1 MRYFKS
7 LSLLILLISG
17 FIYGQSSKQSIWS
30 DSNFSGLKFRSIGP
44 AFMSG
49 RISDIAIHPDNES
62 VWYVTVG
69 SGNVWKT
76 TNAGVTWTPIFDDQP
91 SYSIGCVT
99 IDPNNSNTIWIGTG
113 ENLGGRHFGYGDGVY
128 KSENGGKSWTNMG
141 LKKSEHISEVLVHPK
156 DPNTVWVASQG
167 PMWSSGGERGVY
179 KSVDGGKNW
188 SLVLKSNKW
197 TGATEL
203 KMDPRNPNRLYAVL
217 WQRHR
222 TVAAYMG
229 GGPGTGIYRSEDG
242 GENWKELTS
251 GLPTSNM
258 GKIGFDISHHEPD
271 IVYAAIELDRRK
283 GGVYKSTDRGE
294 TWTKQSDAVA
304 GGTGPHYYQELYT
317 SPHHFDKLFLMNNYM
332 LVSDDGGK
340 NFVRMNEKH
349 KHVDNHAIAFKKS
362 DPNYIMVGSDG
373 GIYETFDLTKTWR
386 FVSNLPIT
394 QFYDLAIDDAEPF
407 YNVFGGT
414 QDNSSEGGPSRT
426 DNRQGIQNADWRVI
440 LGGDG
445 HQPATEPG
453 NPDIMYAQSQQGY
466 LNRIDMT
473 TGETVF
479 IQPQPREGEVY
490 ERFNWDAP
498 IIVSPHK
505 PSRLY
510 FASQR
515 VWKSDDRGDSWNP
528 ISKDLTRNQER
539 FDLPIMGS
547 KQSWDNPWDVLAMS
561 NYNTISAI
569 SESPVREG
577 LIYAGTDD
585 GFINVTDN
593 DGKRWKK
600 FEVKRLPGAPEYA
613 YVNDL
618 KADNFDENT
627 VYAVLDNHKYG
638 DYKPYVYKS
647 TNKGQTWKSIVSN
660 LPQKSHSWRIVQDH
674 VKKDLLF
681 LGTEF
686 GVYFSVN
693 GGEIWTK
700 LTGNVPTIPFRDLAI
715 HKRENDLVGAT
726 FGRGFYIFDDM
737 SVFRSISEDQMKSK
751 ATLFPVRKAL
761 WYIPRSFLGG
771 SGKASQG
778 DGYYIAPNPP
788 FGAVF
793 TYHISEPYQTK
804 AEKRRERETKSS
816 KTIGFPGWNEVEA
829 ERREHKP
836 KIIFEIKDSDGN
848 VVRRLEGAASK
859 GFHRIAWDLRYPN
872 PYALPLD
879 RDKASG
885 SGYLAMPGKY
895 SVTMYQMANGK
906 TEKLSQ
912 SQQFDVVPLRKGAL
926 PAKDYSETF
935 EFLRGVESA
944 FKKVTAIQMSISN
957 SLKKIKSMNV
967 ALAQSNA
974 DVGYLDEELEKL
986 RNSLLNMDE
995 EMNGNRSKMEPGEKN
1010 NPTVYTRLYTAAR
1023 VASGSTYGPTK
1034 LATDNLN
1041 LANKRIKLIEKQLAE
1056 NTINIDDMSK
1066 ELRKAGAPWVEGDE
1080 LPD

>member
-1 MRYFKS
+1 MRYLKS
-7 LSLLILLISG
+7 ISLTVLVSFVFISA
-17 FIYGQSSKQSIWS
+17 QTAKKTVWTK
-30 DSNFSGLKFRSIGP
+30 DNFSGLKFRSIGP

-62 VWYVTVG
+62 LWYVTVG

-76 TNAGVTWTPIFDDQP
+76 KNAGVTWTPIFDNQA
-91 SYSIGCVT
+91 SYSTGCVT
-99 IDPNNSNTIWIGTG
+99 IDPKNPNTVWVGTG

-128 KSENGGKSWTNMG
+128 RSQDGGKSWKNMG
-141 LKKSEHISEVLVHPK
+141 LKKSEHISEILIHP
-156 DPNTVWVASQG
+156 DNSNVIWVASQG

-179 KSVDGGKNW
+179 KSTDGGNTW
-188 SLVLKSNKW
+188 SLILKSNKW

-203 KMDPRNPNRLYAVL
+203 VMDPRNPDRIYAVL

-229 GGPGTGIYRSEDG
+229 GGPGTGIYRTEDG
-242 GENWKELTS
+242 GDNWKKLTS
-251 GLPTSNM
+251 GLPASNM
-258 GKIGFDISHHEPD
+258 GKIGFDISKQKPD

-283 GGVYKSTDRGE
+283 GGVYKSVDRGE
-294 TWTKQSDAVA
+294 TWTKQSNAVS
-304 GGTGPHYYQELYT
+304 GGTGPHYYQELYA

-332 LVSDDGGK
+332 LISDDGGK
-340 NFVRMNEKH
+340 NFSTMNEKH
-349 KHVDNHAIAFKKS
+349 KHVDNHAIAFKGS
-362 DPNYIMVGSDG
+362 DPNYVLVGSDG
-373 GIYETFDLTKTWR
+373 GLYESFDLTKTWR
-386 FVSNLPIT
+386 FMSNLPIT
-394 QFYDLAIDDAEPF
+394 QFYDLALDDAKPF
-407 YNVFGGT
+407 YNIFGGT

-466 LNRIDMT
+466 LNRLDMT

-479 IQPQPREGEVY
+479 IQPQPREGEPY

-505 PSRLY
+505 PSRIY

-515 VWKSDDRGDSWNP
+515 VWKSDDRGDSWTP
-528 ISKDLTRNQER
+528 ISKDLTRNEER
-539 FDLPIMGS
+539 FDLPIMGA
-547 KQSWDNPWDVLAMS
+547 KQSWDNPWDIYAMS

-569 SESPVREG
+569 SESPVKEG

-585 GFINVTDN
+585 GYINVTEN
-593 DGKRWKK
+593 DGKNWKK
-600 FEVKRLPGAPEYA
+600 FEVKRLPGAPEMA

-618 KADNFDENT
+618 KADNFDANT

-638 DYKPYVYKS
+638 DYKSYVYKS
-647 TNKGQTWKSIVSN
+647 TNKGQTWKSISSN
-660 LPQKSHSWRIVQDH
+660 LPERSHSWRIVQDH
-674 VKKDLLF
+674 IKKSLLF

-693 GGEIWTK
+693 SGNTWTQ
-700 LTGNVPTIPFRDLAI
+700 LSGDVPTIPFRDLAI

-726 FGRGFYIFDDM
+726 FGRGFYVFDDM
-737 SVFRSISEDQMKSK
+737 SVFRSISDNQMKSK

-778 DGYYIAPNPP
+778 DSYYIAPNPP

-793 TYHISEPYQTK
+793 TYHISESFMTK
-804 AEKRRERETKSS
+804 AEKRREKEKSS
-816 KTIGFPGWNEVEA
+816 TKTIGFPGWDAVEE
-829 ERREHKP
+829 ERREISP
-836 KIIFEIKDSDGN
+836 KIIFEIRDSGGD
-848 VVRRLEGAASK
+848 VVRRIDGVASK
-859 GFHRIAWDLRYPN
+859 GFHRASWDLRYPN

-879 RDKASG
+879 REKPSG

-895 SVTMYQMANGK
+895 SVTMYSVVDGK
-906 TEKLSQ
+906 TQKLSQ
-912 SQQFDVVPLRKGAL
+912 AQQFDVTPLRKGAL
-926 PAKDYSETF
+926 PSKDYAETF
-935 EFLRGVESA
+935 NFLRGVEKT
-944 FKKVTAIQMSISN
+944 FKKVTAIQISVSN
-957 SLKKIKSMNV
+957 TLKKVKSMNV

-974 DVGYLDEELEKL
+974 DVGFMDEELSKL
-986 RNSLLNMDE
+986 RNSLLEMDE
-995 EMNGNRSKMEPGEKN
+995 ELNGNRSKNEPGEKN

-1023 VASGSTYGPTK
+1023 IASGSTYGPTK
-1034 LATDNLN
+1034 LALDNLA
-1041 LANKRIKLIEKQLAE
+1041 LANKKIIIIEKQLTA
-1056 NTINIDDMSK
+1056 NNQMIIDLSY
-1066 ELRKAGAPWVEGDE
+1066 ELREAGAPWVEGDE
-1080 LPD
+1080 IPD

>member
-1 MRYFKS
+1 MRYLKYFS
-7 LSLLILLISG
+7 LAATLFFYVLV
-17 FIYGQSSKQSIWS
+17 GQNSKDEIWS
-30 DSNFSGLKFRSIGP
+30 KENFSGLKFRSIGP

-49 RISDIAIHPDNES
+49 RISDIAFHPNNES
-62 VWYVTVG
+62 IWYVTVG

-76 TNAGVTWTPIFDDQP
+76 VNAGVTWSPIFDDQN

-99 IDPNNSNTIWIGTG
+99 IDPNNPNTVWVGTG
-113 ENLGGRHFGYGDGVY
+113 ENLGGRHFGYGDGLY
-128 KSENGGKSWTNMG
+128 KSNDGGKSWVNMG
-141 LKKSEHISEVLVHPK
+141 LKNSEHISEILIHPENS
-156 DPNTVWVASQG
+156 DVIWVASQG
-167 PMWSSGGERGVY
+167 PMWSSGGQRGVY
-179 KSVDGGKNW
+179 KSNDGGKSW

-203 KMDPRNPNRLYAVL
+203 KMDPRNPDRIYAVL

-242 GENWKELTS
+242 GENWNKLS
-251 GLPTSNM
+251 AGLPSSNM
-258 GKIGFDISHHEPD
+258 GKIGFDISHQKPD
-271 IVYAAIELDRRK
+271 VLYAAIELDRRK
-283 GGVYKSTDRGE
+283 GGVYKSLNRGE

-304 GGTGPHYYQELYT
+304 GGTGPHYYQELYA
-317 SPHHFDKLFLMNNYM
+317 SPHHFDRLYLMNNYM
-332 LVSDDGGK
+332 LISKDGGK
-340 NFVRMNEKH
+340 NFSRMNEKH
-349 KHVDNHAIAFKKS
+349 KHVDNHAIAFKKN
-362 DPNYIMVGSDG
+362 DPNYVLVGSDG
-373 GIYETFDLTKTWR
+373 GLYESFDLTKTWR
-386 FVSNLPIT
+386 FMSNLPIT
-394 QFYDLAIDDAEPF
+394 QFYDLALDDSKPF

-466 LNRIDMT
+466 LSRIDMT

-479 IQPQPREGEVY
+479 VQPQPREGEPY

-498 IIVSPHK
+498 ILVSPHK

-515 VWKSDDRGDSWNP
+515 VWKSDDRGDSWTP

-547 KQSWDNPWDVLAMS
+547 RQSWDNPWDVLAMS
-561 NYNTISAI
+561 NYNTISAL
-569 SESPVREG
+569 SESPIKEG
-577 LIYAGTDD
+577 LVYAGTDD

-593 DGKRWKK
+593 DGKNWKK
-600 FEVKRLPGAPEYA
+600 YEVKKLPGAPEMA

-618 KADNFDENT
+618 KADNFDPNT

-660 LPQKSHSWRIVQDH
+660 LPKRSHSWRIVQDH
-674 VKKDLLF
+674 IKKDLLF

-686 GVYFSVN
+686 GIYFTVN
-693 GGEIWTK
+693 GGDVWTK

-737 SVFRSISEDQMKSK
+737 SVFRSISNSQMESK

-778 DGYYIAPNPP
+778 DGYFIAPNPP

-793 TYHISEPYQTK
+793 TYHLSESFLTK
-804 AEKRRERETKSS
+804 AEKRKQKEKESS
-816 KTIGFPGWNEVEA
+816 KPVGFPGWNEVEA
-829 ERREHKP
+829 ERRELAP
-836 KIIFEIKDSDGN
+836 KIVFEIKDSDGN
-848 VVRRLEGAASK
+848 MVRRVEGPASK
-859 GFHRIAWDLRYPN
+859 GFHRVAWDLRYPN
-872 PYALPLD
+872 PYALPLNQE
-879 RDKASG
+879 KSSG

-895 SVTMYQMANGK
+895 IATMFAVVDGK
-906 TEKLSQ
+906 TQKLSQ
-912 SQQFDVVPLRKGAL
+912 PQQFDVVPLRDGAL
-926 PAKDYSETF
+926 PSKSYAETF
-935 EFLRGVESA
+935 EFMRNVEKTY
-944 FKKVTAIQMSISN
+944 KKVTAVQMGVSN
-957 SLKKIKSMNV
+957 SLKKVKSMHV

-974 DVGYLDEELEKL
+974 DVGYMDEELSKL
-986 RNSLLNMDE
+986 RESLLEMDE
-995 EMNGNRSKMEPGEKN
+995 VMNGNRSKMEPGEKR
-1010 NPTVYTRLYTAAR
+1010 NPTVFTRLYTAAR
-1023 VASGSTYGPTK
+1023 IASSSTYGPTT
-1034 LATDNLN
+1034 LALDNLN
-1041 LANKRIKLIEKQLAE
+1041 LANKKIRLIEKQLKS
-1056 NTINIDDMSK
+1056 NTRSIDQLSQ
-1066 ELRKAGAPWVEGDE
+1066 ELRQAGAPWVEGDAI
-1080 LPD
+1080 PD

>member
-1 MRYFKS
+1 MQYLKS
-7 LSLLILLISG
+7 TILVFTLSFYTL
-17 FIYGQSSKQSIWS
+17 FAQSSKDGVW
-30 DSNFSGLKFRSIGP
+30 DSNNFSGLKFRSIGP

-76 TNAGVTWTPIFDDQP
+76 YNAGVTWSPIFDDQP

-99 IDPNNSNTIWIGTG
+99 IDPTNSNTIWIGTG

-128 KSENGGKSWTNMG
+128 KSEDGGKSWKNMG
-141 LKKSEHISEVLVHPK
+141 LKKSEHISEVLIHPN
-156 DPNTVWVASQG
+156 DPKTIWVASQG
-167 PMWSSGGERGVY
+167 PMWSSGGQRGIY
-179 KSVDGGKNW
+179 KSTNGGKTW

-203 KMDPRNPNRLYAVL
+203 KIDPRNPDRLYAVL

-242 GENWKELTS
+242 GKNWKKLTS
-251 GLPTSNM
+251 GLPSSNM
-258 GKIGFDISHHEPD
+258 GKIGFDISYHTPD
-271 IVYAAIELDRRK
+271 VVYAAIELDRRK

-340 NFVRMNEKH
+340 NFERMNEKH

-362 DPNYIMVGSDG
+362 DPNYVMVGSDG
-373 GIYETFDLTKTWR
+373 GLYESFDLTKTWR

-394 QFYDLAIDDAEPF
+394 QFYDVAIDDAEPF
-407 YNVFGGT
+407 YNIFGGT

-466 LNRIDMT
+466 LSRIDMT

-479 IQPQPREGEVY
+479 IQPQPRDGEPY

-505 PSRLY
+505 PSRIY

-515 VWKSDDRGDSWNP
+515 VWKSDDRGDSWTP

-539 FDLPIMGS
+539 FDLPIMGA

-561 NYNTISAI
+561 NYNTISAL
-569 SESPVREG
+569 SESPAKEG

-585 GFINVTDN
+585 GYINVTDN
-593 DGKRWKK
+593 DGKNWKK
-600 FEVKRLPGAPEYA
+600 YEVKKLPGAPEMA

-618 KADNFDENT
+618 KADNFNPNI

-660 LPQKSHSWRIVQDH
+660 LPERSHSWRIVQDH

-700 LTGNVPTIPFRDLAI
+700 LTGDVPTIPFRDLAI

-726 FGRGFYIFDDM
+726 FGRGFYVFDDM

-751 ATLFPVRKAL
+751 ATLFPVRKAW

-778 DGYYIAPNPP
+778 DGYFIAPNPP

-793 TYHISEPYQTK
+793 TYHISESYQTK
-804 AEKRRERETKSS
+804 AEKRRQKEEKSS
-816 KTIGFPGWNEVEA
+816 KSVGFPGWDEVEA
-829 ERREHKP
+829 ERRELKP
-836 KIIFEIKDSDGN
+836 KVIFEVKDSDGN
-848 VVRRLEGAASK
+848 MVRRVEGSASK
-859 GFHRIAWDLRYPN
+859 GFHRVAWDLRYPN

-879 RDKASG
+879 REKSSG

-895 SVTMYQMANGK
+895 TVTMFSVVDGK

-912 SQQFDVVPLRKGAL
+912 PQQFDVTPLRKGAL
-926 PAKDYSETF
+926 PAKDYAETF
-935 EFLRGVESA
+935 EFLRGVEKTY
-944 FKKVTAIQMSISN
+944 KKVTAVQMSVSN
-957 SLKKIKSMNV
+957 ALKKVKSMNV
-967 ALAQSNA
+967 ALTQSNA
-974 DVGYLDEELEKL
+974 DVGYMDEELSKL
-986 RNSLLNMDE
+986 RNSLLEMDE
-995 EMNGNRSKMEPGEKN
+995 AMNGNRSKMEPGEKN
-1010 NPTVYTRLYTAAR
+1010 DPTVFTRLYTAAR
-1023 VASGSTYGPTK
+1023 IASGSTYGPTT
-1034 LATDNLN
+1034 LALDNLN
-1041 LANKRIKLIEKQLAE
+1041 LANKKIQLIEKQLNA
-1056 NTINIDDMSK
+1056 NTRLINELSD
-1066 ELRKAGAPWVEGDE
+1066 ELRQAGAPWVEGDE
-1080 LPD
+1080 IPD

>member
-1 MRYFKS
+1 MRYLKYFS
-7 LSLLILLISG
+7 LAATLFFYVLV
-17 FIYGQSSKQSIWS
+17 GQNSKDEIWS
-30 DSNFSGLKFRSIGP
+30 KENFSGLKFRSIGP

-49 RISDIAIHPDNES
+49 RISDIAFHPNNES
-62 VWYVTVG
+62 IWYVTVG

-76 TNAGVTWTPIFDDQP
+76 VNAGVTWSPIFDDQN

-99 IDPNNSNTIWIGTG
+99 IDPNNPNTVWVGTG
-113 ENLGGRHFGYGDGVY
+113 ENLGGRHFGYGDGLY
-128 KSENGGKSWTNMG
+128 KSNDGGKSWVNMG
-141 LKKSEHISEVLVHPK
+141 LKNSEHISEILIHPENS
-156 DPNTVWVASQG
+156 DVIWVASQG
-167 PMWSSGGERGVY
+167 PMWSSGGQRGVY
-179 KSVDGGKNW
+179 KSNDGGKSW

-203 KMDPRNPNRLYAVL
+203 KMDPRNPDRIYAVL

-242 GENWKELTS
+242 GENWNKLS
-251 GLPTSNM
+251 AGLPSSNM
-258 GKIGFDISHHEPD
+258 GKIGFDISHQKPD
-271 IVYAAIELDRRK
+271 VLYAAIELDRRK
-283 GGVYKSTDRGE
+283 GGVYKSLNRGE

-304 GGTGPHYYQELYT
+304 GGTGPHYYQELYA
-317 SPHHFDKLFLMNNYM
+317 SPHHFDRLYLMNNYM
-332 LVSDDGGK
+332 LISKDGGK
-340 NFVRMNEKH
+340 NFSRMNEKH
-349 KHVDNHAIAFKKS
+349 KHVDNHAIAFKKN
-362 DPNYIMVGSDG
+362 DPNYVLVGSDG
-373 GIYETFDLTKTWR
+373 GLYESFDLTKTWR
-386 FVSNLPIT
+386 FMSNLPIT
-394 QFYDLAIDDAEPF
+394 QFYDLALDDSKPF

-466 LNRIDMT
+466 LSRIDMT

-479 IQPQPREGEVY
+479 VQPQPREGEPY

-498 IIVSPHK
+498 ILVSPHK

-515 VWKSDDRGDSWNP
+515 VWKSDDRGDSWTP

-547 KQSWDNPWDVLAMS
+547 RQSWDNPWDVLAMS
-561 NYNTISAI
+561 NYNTISAL
-569 SESPVREG
+569 SESPIKEG
-577 LIYAGTDD
+577 LVYAGTDD

-593 DGKRWKK
+593 DGKNWKK
-600 FEVKRLPGAPEYA
+600 YEVKKLPGAPEMA

-618 KADNFDENT
+618 KADNFDPNT

-660 LPQKSHSWRIVQDH
+660 LPKRSHSWRIVQDH
-674 VKKDLLF
+674 IKKDLLF

-686 GVYFSVN
+686 GIYFTVN
-693 GGEIWTK
+693 GGDVWTK

-737 SVFRSISEDQMKSK
+737 SVFRSISNSQMESK

-778 DGYYIAPNPP
+778 DGYFIAPNPP

-793 TYHISEPYQTK
+793 TYHLSESLLTK
-804 AEKRRERETKSS
+804 AEKRKQKEKESS
-816 KTIGFPGWNEVEA
+816 KPVGFPGWNEVEA
-829 ERREHKP
+829 ERRELAP
-836 KIIFEIKDSDGN
+836 KIVFEIKDSDGN
-848 VVRRLEGAASK
+848 MVRRVEGPASK
-859 GFHRIAWDLRYPN
+859 GFHRVAWDLRYPN
-872 PYALPLD
+872 PYALPLNQE
-879 RDKASG
+879 KSSG

-895 SVTMYQMANGK
+895 IVTMFAVVDGK
-906 TEKLSQ
+906 TQKLSQ
-912 SQQFDVVPLRKGAL
+912 PQQFDVVPLRDGAL
-926 PAKDYSETF
+926 PSKSYAETF
-935 EFLRGVESA
+935 EFMRNVEKTY
-944 FKKVTAIQMSISN
+944 KKVTAVQMGVSN
-957 SLKKIKSMNV
+957 SLKKVKSMHV

-974 DVGYLDEELEKL
+974 DVGYMDEELSKL
-986 RNSLLNMDE
+986 RESLLEMDE
-995 EMNGNRSKMEPGEKN
+995 VMNGNRSKMEPGEKR
-1010 NPTVYTRLYTAAR
+1010 NPTVFTRLYTAAR
-1023 VASGSTYGPTK
+1023 IASSSTYGPTT
-1034 LATDNLN
+1034 LALDNLN
-1041 LANKRIKLIEKQLAE
+1041 LANKKIRLIEKQLKS
-1056 NTINIDDMSK
+1056 NTRSIDQLSQ
-1066 ELRKAGAPWVEGDE
+1066 ELRQVGAPWVEGDAI
-1080 LPD
+1080 PD